1 MSGEEGLTLV
11 KSVGDGAQSRAW
23 RQWLGA
29 SEEAVAERGH
39 GRGGRAA
46 SAGKLVT
53 ATAVRGL
60 RLPKVLK
67 NVI

>member
-11 KSVGDGAQSRAW
+11 RSVGDGARARAW

-29 SEEAVAERGH
+29 SEEAVVERGR

-46 SAGKLVT
+46 GVGKMVT
-53 ATAVRGL
+53 ATA
-60 RLPKVLK
+60 
-67 NVI
+67 